1 MEAKFLVNIICFIS
15 FFFGLLNAQQ
25 SQWETVVSQ
34 GTTWKYIM
42 PTSQVPNNWKDFDF
56 IPLSWAEGSTGIGY
70 GDNDDQTVIS
80 QTVAL
85 FMRKTFEIQDVSLI
99 SRAVLD
105 IDYDDGFVA
114 YINGVEVAR
123 DLFSGDHTSY
133 SMTSDG
139 YHEAQLYSGNVPE
152 RYFLTKH
159 C

>member
-1 MEAKFLVNIICFIS
+1 MVRFLLNKSFYFL

-25 SQWETVVSQ
+25 SQWETIVSE
-34 GTTWKYIM
+34 GTTWKYIV
-42 PTSQVPNNWKDFDF
+42 PTSQVPNNWKDPAFN
-56 IPLSWAEGSTGIGY
+56 PSSWAQGASGIGY
-70 GDNDDQTVIS
+70 GDDDDQTVIS

-123 DLFSGDHTSY
+123 DLFSGDHT
-133 SMTSDG
+133 
-139 YHEAQLYSGNVPE
+139 
-152 RYFLTKH
+152 LTR
-159 C
+159 